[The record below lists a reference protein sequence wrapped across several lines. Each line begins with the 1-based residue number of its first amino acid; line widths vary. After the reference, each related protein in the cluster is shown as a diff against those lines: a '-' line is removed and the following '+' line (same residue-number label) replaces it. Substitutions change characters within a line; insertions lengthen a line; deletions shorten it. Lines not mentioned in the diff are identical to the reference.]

1 MSFLLER
8 CEFKEL
14 TSDILSKNQSF
25 SSIIKELGHS
35 RFRPT
40 DGNEAIVLVATSR
53 L

>member
-35 RFRPT
+35 RFHPM
-40 DGNEAIVLVATSR
+40 DGSGASV
-53 L
+53 